1 MLLLGGA
8 LLLIAAYDALSTTLS
23 VGAAAG
29 PLTARVGGWWWR
41 FVHIAARRPTSPLMV
56 SSGPVV
62 VLITIGVWLALLWG
76 GWTLVFAAD
85 PGAIVSSTT
94 GEPAPG
100 WTRLYYAGF
109 TAFTL
114 GVGDYVPAGQAWQ
127 VLTSVAVVS
136 GLGLTTLAI
145 TYLVPVVSA
154 VTARRVQANTIAGL
168 GASPQDIV
176 IAACRDGGFDFLDH
190 RLPPLADSLLETAER
205 HLSYP
210 VLHYFHSAQRHVD
223 LRTQAFVLDEA
234 VTILQHGV
242 TDDVAPHPAVLE
254 GVRHAV
260 SQLIQRATAEPVEG
274 AAHAAPDLA
283 PLRAAG
289 IPTVDDATFTE
300 RVGELSEHR
309 RRLASFAQES
319 YWPLPEVGVDDR
331 PR

>member
-1 MLLLGGA
+1 MLPIGGA
-8 LLLIAAYDALSTTLS
+8 LILLAAYDALSTTLS
-23 VGAAAG
+23 VGVAAG
-29 PLTARVGGWWWR
+29 PLTSRIGAGWWWL
-41 FVHIAARRPTSPLMV
+41 VHTVARRPTSPLVV

-62 VLITIGVWLALLWG
+62 LLVTIGVWLALLWG

-85 PGAIVSSTT
+85 PGAVVSSTT

-114 GVGDYVPAGQAWQ
+114 GIGDYVPNGQAWQ

-154 VTARRVQANTIAGL
+154 VTARRVQANSIAGL
-168 GASPQDIV
+168 GDSPQGIV
-176 IAACRDGGFDFLDH
+176 IAAHRDGGFDFLDH
-190 RLPPLADSLLETAER
+190 RLPPLADGLLETAER

-223 LRTQAFVLDEA
+223 LRVQAFVLDEA
-234 VTILQHGV
+234 VTILQHGLPE
-242 TDDVAPHPAVLE
+242 DVRPHPAVLH
-254 GVRHAV
+254 GLRHAV
-260 SQLIQRATAEPVEG
+260 SELIQRATAEPTG
-274 AAHAAPDLA
+274 GDAPAAPDLSA
-283 PLRAAG
+283 LRAAG
-289 IPTVDDATFTE
+289 IPTVDDGTFTE
-300 RVGELSEHR
+300 RVAELSEHR
-309 RRLASFAQES
+309 RRLASFARES
-319 YWPLPEVGVDDR
+319 YWSRSDTDVHAR

>member
-1 MLLLGGA
+1 MLPIGGA
-8 LLLIAAYDALSTTLS
+8 LVLLAAYDALSTTLS

-29 PLTARVGGWWWR
+29 PLTSRIGAGWWR
-41 FVHIAARRPTSPLMV
+41 LVHVIVRRPTSALMV

-62 VLITIGVWLALLWG
+62 LLITIGVWLALLWG

-85 PGAIVSSTT
+85 PDAIVSSTT
-94 GEPAPG
+94 GAPAPG
-100 WTRLYYAGF
+100 WTRVYYAGF

-114 GVGDYVPAGQAWQ
+114 GVGDYVPDGQLWQ

-168 GASPQDIV
+168 GSSPQAIV
-176 IAACRDGGFDFLDH
+176 VAACRDGRFDYLDH
-190 RLPPLADSLLETAER
+190 RLPPLGDALLETAER

-210 VLHYFHSAQRHVD
+210 VLHYFHGAQRHVD
-223 LRTQAFVLDEA
+223 LRTQAFVLDET

-242 TDDVAPHPAVLE
+242 ADEAAPHPAVLD
-254 GVRHAV
+254 GLRHAV
-260 SQLIQRATAEPVEG
+260 SELIQRARAEPADG
-274 AAHAAPDLA
+274 PAPPAPDLA

-289 IPTVDDATFTE
+289 IPTVDDATFAE

-309 RRLASFAQES
+309 RRLTSFARES
-319 YWPLPEVGVDDR
+319 LWSLPGADAAD
-331 PR
+331 PRR